1 MRSTRGCPLLM
12 RSAALRRTSSL
23 TGSDSHPDSR
33 SWPRVA
39 GRLLMRGL
47 YAPGVRRFLAVLIAV
62 ELLTAGGVLGVR
74 EYRGTTHVIVRDN
87 TAVSTSTTEGITVVP
102 AA

>member
-1 MRSTRGCPLLM
+1 MRSTSGWPLLM

-23 TGSDSHPDSR
+23 TGRDSHPESR

-39 GRLLMRGL
+39 GRLLMGGL
-47 YAPGVRRFLAVLIAV
+47 YAPGVRRFLAVLIAA

-87 TAVSTSTTEGITVVP
+87 TAATSTTEGITVVP